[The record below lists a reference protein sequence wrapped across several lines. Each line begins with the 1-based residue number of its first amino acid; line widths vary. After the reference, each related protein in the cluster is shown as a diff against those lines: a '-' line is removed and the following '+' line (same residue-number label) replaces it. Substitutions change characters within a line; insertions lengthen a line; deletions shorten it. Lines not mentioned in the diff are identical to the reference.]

1 MGSRAKGVN
10 TDEALDYVF
19 GYTCLNDI
27 TARDLTAKDLQY
39 TRGKGFDTFC
49 PVGPWMETEF
59 DPADAVITCRV
70 NEEMRQIASTR
81 DMVFTVAQLM
91 VFVSSVMKLE
101 PGDLLLTG
109 TPAGVGALQ
118 DGDSVEIEIEG
129 LGKLKNNVNDER
141 PIIE

>member
-1 MGSRAKGVN
+1 
-10 TDEALDYVF
+10 
-19 GYTCLNDI
+19 
-27 TARDLTAKDLQY
+27 
-39 TRGKGFDTFC
+39 
-49 PVGPWMETEF
+49 
-59 DPADAVITCRV
+59 
-70 NEEMRQIASTR
+70 MRQIASTR

-129 LGKLKNNVNDER
+129 LGKLKNGVNDER
-141 PIIE
+141 LIIE

>member
-1 MGSRAKGVN
+1 
-10 TDEALDYVF
+10 
-19 GYTCLNDI
+19 
-27 TARDLTAKDLQY
+27 
-39 TRGKGFDTFC
+39 
-49 PVGPWMETEF
+49 
-59 DPADAVITCRV
+59 
-70 NEEMRQIASTR
+70 MRQIASTR

-101 PGDLLLTG
+101 TGDLLLTG

-129 LGKLKNNVNDER
+129 LGKLKNSVNDER